1 MEISL
6 PPKLAEFVETQVQ
19 SGKYDSVDAVILAGI
34 ELLAQQADRAQ
45 DYTPQTA
52 LGQQLWRIRQHAVAD
67 GMPLQPAEDIAA
79 AISTERNRQPPPY
92 EDLS

>member
-6 PPKLAEFVETQVQ
+6 PPKIAEFVETQVQ
-19 SGKYDSVDAVILAGI
+19 SGKYESVNAVISAGI

-45 DYTPQTA
+45 DYTPQTS
-52 LGQQLWRIRQHAVAD
+52 LGEQLWSIRQRAVAD
-67 GMPLQPAEDIAA
+67 GMPLQPAEDIAE
-79 AISTERNRQPPPY
+79 AISTERNRQHTRD

>member
-19 SGKYDSVDAVILAGI
+19 SGRYESVEAVILAGI

-45 DYTPQTA
+45 KYTPQSS
-52 LGQQLWRIRQHAVAD
+52 LGQQLWRIRQRAVAA
-67 GMPLQPAEDIAA
+67 GMPLQSAEAIAEE
-79 AISTERNRQPPPY
+79 ISLKRKQQ
-92 EDLS
+92 

>member
-19 SGKYDSVDAVILAGI
+19 SGKYNSAEAVILAGI

-45 DYTPQTA
+45 DYPPQTA
-52 LGQQLWRIRQHAVAD
+52 LGQQLWSIRQRAVAD
-67 GMPLQPAEDIAA
+67 GMPLRSAEDITAE
-79 AISTERNRQPPPY
+79 INTERRGH
-92 EDLS
+92 DHASAA

>member
-19 SGKYDSVDAVILAGI
+19 SGQYDSVDAVILAGI
-34 ELLAQQADRAQ
+34 ELLAQQTDRAQ
-45 DYTPQTA
+45 SYMPQTS
-52 LGQQLWRIRQHAVAD
+52 LGRQLWNIRQRALVA
-67 GMPLQPAEDIAA
+67 GMQLQSAEDIAEE
-79 AISTERNRQPPPY
+79 ISTERNRQHMLH